1 MVSSIPN
8 VIKAINSGQPPLEAP
23 ILGIET
29 ATRTCAVAIA
39 DNDLLVAE
47 SRVNIKNLHAR
58 IVVTLIERLLRD
70 CNLHVSRLAAVAVSI
85 GPGSF
90 TGLRIGLSVAKGL
103 VMAHDV
109 PLIPVPTMDALAAQ
123 APIENGI
130 ICPVLPCK
138 ANEVYMALYRRNR
151 FQNEQIKNVRI
162 IERNALTECV
172 PSEAWI
178 MGDLKGLD
186 PERHRLVPESIAL
199 PSAFQVARLAEPGLS
214 TTLADADTLEPTYI
228 QNFVAGKPK
237 QLFPK

>member
-1 MVSSIPN
+1 MPSLTKRNKTSR
-8 VIKAINSGQPPLEAP
+8 SGESLAETP

-29 ATRTCAVAIA
+29 ATKTCAVAIA
-39 DNDLLVAE
+39 DNNTLVAE
-47 SRVNIKNLHAR
+47 TRINIRNLHAR
-58 IVVTLIERLLRD
+58 IVVALIERLLRD
-70 CNLHVSRLAAVAVSI
+70 CDMDVSRLAAVAVSI

-123 APIENGI
+123 APFETGI

-138 ANEVYMALYRRNR
+138 ANEIYVALYRRTR
-151 FQNEQIKNVRI
+151 FQNEQIQSVQI
-162 IERNALTECV
+162 IDRNALTEFA

-186 PERHRLVPESIAL
+186 PGRYKLIPESIAL
-199 PSAFQVARLAEPGLS
+199 PSAFQVARLAEPCLS
-214 TTLADADTLEPTYI
+214 TTLPDADTLEPTYI
-228 QNFVAGKPK
+228 QNFIAGKPK
-237 QLFPK
+237 QLLQR